1 MPLPFASSTGSPAS
15 PASGPRRRDAA
26 KTRQLLLDAARRRF
40 AEDGYAATTV
50 RDIADDAGVNV
61 ALISRYFASK
71 EGLFEACL
79 KTAGEELRRSTGE
92 VGLDGIPEAIARHI
106 AESSAGSVAGQL
118 VILLRSSGDE
128 RADQIRLDV
137 LRSSAARL
145 AALADGTAK
154 PGSAAQSRSSAAQ
167 PGDTSPAGV
176 DDPDRLLRAEV
187 VLAAAIGIAL
197 LRTTSIEPLSSAGVD
212 ELTGPLHDLVEALLG
227 DNRGRDS

>member
-1 MPLPFASSTGSPAS
+1 MTPVPLPFASSTGSPAS

-118 VILLRSSGDE
+118 ALLLRSSGDE
-128 RADQIRLDV
+128 RADQIRLDM
-137 LRSSAARL
+137 LRSSAGRL
-145 AALADGTAK
+145 AALAGDG
-154 PGSAAQSRSSAAQ
+154 
-167 PGDTSPAGV
+167 
-176 DDPDRLLRAEV
+176 PDRLLRAEV
-187 VLAAAIGIAL
+187 VLAAAIGITL
-197 LRTTSIEPLSSAGVD
+197 LRTSTGIEPLSSAGVA
-212 ELTGPLHDLVEALLG
+212 ELTSPLRDLVGALLG
-227 DNRGRDS
+227 DGSSGAQAGAGGHHPE